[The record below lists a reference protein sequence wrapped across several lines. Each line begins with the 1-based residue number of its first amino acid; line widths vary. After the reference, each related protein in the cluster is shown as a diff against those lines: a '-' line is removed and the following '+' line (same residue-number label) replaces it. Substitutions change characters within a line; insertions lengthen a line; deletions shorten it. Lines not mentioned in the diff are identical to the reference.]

1 MSRPTLYVAITSH
14 GFGHAVRAASVVGV
28 AQKLCPDLLPIFV
41 TTVPRWL
48 LESYV
53 SGDFIQRCRAFDV
66 GVVQSDSLQMDRA
79 ATLVKMEMFRH
90 RTPSIIASEVNFLRT
105 NRVDLVLG
113 DIPPLAAP
121 IARAAGIPCWMISNF
136 GWDFIYRAW
145 GDEFKAIAD
154 WVSDCYSQCD
164 RAFRL
169 PFYEPMSAFSYLTDV
184 GLTGGQPRY
193 TSQQLQKMFH
203 FTQPRERTVM
213 LSFGGLGLQRIPYE
227 NVQRFPDWQFI
238 TFDHSAPNLPNL
250 LKIAGHTYRPV
261 DLMLR
266 CGRIVS
272 KPGYST
278 FSEALRVGTPIVSL
292 TRDDFAEGKL
302 LLEGIR
308 DYAPH
313 QVITPAE
320 FLTGDWDFL
329 CQPLQPPQQDPQELD
344 KQGTEAIAREIVKA
358 LDC

>member
-48 LESYV
+48 LASYV
-53 SGDFIQRCRAFDV
+53 PGDFIQRYRAFDV
-66 GVVQSDSLQMDRA
+66 GVVQSDSLQMDQE
-79 ATLVKMEMFRH
+79 ATLAKMEIFRD
-90 RTPSIIASEVNFLRT
+90 RASSIIAGEVNFLKT

-121 IARAAGIPCWMISNF
+121 IARAAGIPCWLISNF

-145 GDEFKAIAD
+145 GDKFTAIAD
-154 WVSDCYSQCD
+154 WISDCYSQCD
-164 RAFRL
+164 RTFRL
-169 PFYEPMSAFSYLTDV
+169 PLHEPMSAFSRITDV

-193 TSQQLQKMFH
+193 PLNQLRELFT
-203 FTQPRERTVM
+203 FTQPLERTLM
-213 LSFGGLGLQRIPYE
+213 LSFGGLGLQRLPYA
-227 NVQRFPDWQFI
+227 NVQKFPDWQFI
-238 TFDHSAPNLPNL
+238 TFDANAPDAPNL
-250 LKIAGHTYRPV
+250 LKISGHTYRPV
-261 DLMLR
+261 DLMPV
-266 CGRIVS
+266 CGRIIS

-278 FSEALRVGTPIVSL
+278 FSEALRVGTPIISL

-308 DYAPH
+308 DYTNH
-313 QVITPAE
+313 QIITPAE
-320 FLTGDWDFL
+320 FITGDWNFL
-329 CQPLQPPQQDPQELD
+329 HQPLQPPRQDPQDLD
-344 KQGTEAIAREIVKA
+344 KQGTEAIAQEIVKA
-358 LDC
+358 LNC